1 MTVTAPETELRHRL
15 IVILGEEFASEK
27 IVFKNDK
34 LHDSNGQKAA
44 VGGVYPGPST
54 PASDGLVLSS
64 TVYVQL
70 FNQWHPKV
78 DPLQEVDPSII
89 EEWAERIRRRC
100 QTDAKNSVPGDSHGW
115 YYEVKRIEY
124 PQDPTGN
131 ITRLVATVVAQS
143 QNSALVE
150 TTG

>member
-1 MTVTAPETELRHRL
+1 MTVTAPETEIRHRL
-15 IVILGEEFASEK
+15 ITILGEEFAAES

-34 LHDSNGQKAA
+34 LHDSNGQEGA
-44 VGGVYPGPST
+44 VGAVYPGPST
-54 PASDGLVLSS
+54 PASDSFILTTTL
-64 TVYVQL
+64 YVQL
-70 FNQWHPKV
+70 FDLWTPKV

-89 EEWAERIRRRC
+89 EERAERIRRRC
-100 QTDAKNSVPGDSHGW
+100 QLDAKHSLPGDVHGW
-115 YYEVKRIEY
+115 YFVVSRIEY

-131 ITRLVATVVAQS
+131 ITRLVATITAQS